1 MYTCIREKYKNWS
14 RIGKDKKKSQK
25 RLIHINHKTL
35 VTKKFSLTLTKRHIS
50 QKRLIHI
57 SFQKSFYVNPPLQ
70 LTRILIEKL
79 NKVRDISNK
88 HQSRSRNIY

>member
-1 MYTCIREKYKNWS
+1 MVCTCVREKYKNWS

-25 RLIHINHKTL
+25 RLIQINHKTH
-35 VTKKFSLTLTKRHIS
+35 VTKETNTHRFPKKFLCES
-50 QKRLIHI
+50 
-57 SFQKSFYVNPPLQ
+57 PLQ

-79 NKVRDISNK
+79 NKVRDISDK